1 MAALRQLTVEQ
12 SRVSYQA
19 RLDTSLILHQFV
31 NTTIHTTF
39 HIICLLL
46 WQGSWPLEH
55 HHY

>member
-12 SRVSYQA
+12 SRGSYQA